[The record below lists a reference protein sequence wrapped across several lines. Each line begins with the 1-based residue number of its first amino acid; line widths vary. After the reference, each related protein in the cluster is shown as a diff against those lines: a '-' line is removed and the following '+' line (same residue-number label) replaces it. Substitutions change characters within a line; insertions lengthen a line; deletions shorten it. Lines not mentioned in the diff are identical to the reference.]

1 MAEDAERTGEGI
13 EPTELAE
20 LTTNIVA
27 AYVAHNAMS
36 PADLPKVIDVV
47 GRGLQGIGLAAE
59 EEAPPSKPAPVVPVR
74 RSISPDQL
82 TCLLCG
88 KAQKL
93 LKRHLTT
100 AHELTPAAYR
110 ELFGLKADYPMVA
123 PSYARQRSEMALRF
137 GLGRKQPPPP
147 PRRRARR
154 KSAPTEGEAQG

>member
-1 MAEDAERTGEGI
+1 MAEDTERTGEGI

-20 LTTNIVA
+20 LTTDIVA

-36 PADLPKVIDVV
+36 PADLPKVIDMVS
-47 GRGLQGIGLAAE
+47 RGLQGIGQAAE
-59 EEAPPSKPAPVVPVR
+59 EDAPASKPAPAVPVR

-82 TCLLCG
+82 TCLICG

-110 ELFGLKADYPMVA
+110 ELFDLKADYPMVA
-123 PSYARQRSEMALRF
+123 PSYSQRRSEMALRL
-137 GLGRKQPPPP
+137 GLGRKQAPPP

-154 KSAPTEGEAQG
+154 KSAATEGEAQS